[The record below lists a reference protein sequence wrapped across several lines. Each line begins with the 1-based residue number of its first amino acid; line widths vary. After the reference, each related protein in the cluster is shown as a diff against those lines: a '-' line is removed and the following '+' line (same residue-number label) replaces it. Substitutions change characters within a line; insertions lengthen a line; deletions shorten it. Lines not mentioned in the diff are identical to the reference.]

1 MRCQTPGCTGEHEAR
16 AISHSVVYRQRTV
29 VVHDVPADVCPDCGE
44 VIVSQETIHHVGS
57 FLSRKAR
64 SKSGSL
70 RFEI

>member
-16 AISHSVVYRQRTV
+16 AISHSVVYRQRTI

-44 VIVSQETIHHVGS
+44 VVVSQETIHHVGV
-57 FLSRKAR
+57 FLGRKAR
-64 SKSGSL
+64 SKSGSH